1 MVNNTRDDVD
11 SRNDAKHENAD
22 RETER
27 RTDTDTDVNAN
38 ERHDYSTN
46 RAYET
51 KLSNHKYT
59 YSEPTIPCTILTLGD
74 ESEMIHASAT
84 VFCSLLVKFLM
95 MVHRTLLEPQ
105 Q

>member
-38 ERHDYSTN
+38 ERHDCSTN

-51 KLSNHKYT
+51 KLSNHK
-59 YSEPTIPCTILTLGD
+59 
-74 ESEMIHASAT
+74 
-84 VFCSLLVKFLM
+84 
-95 MVHRTLLEPQ
+95 
-105 Q
+105 